1 MSHEASNNLHLSRR
15 RCLQICAPAL
25 GGLALLTASHTAARA
40 SSDTDPADV
49 PALLIDVSRCQGC
62 GNCQRCCDM
71 ANGLPCT
78 KQSQLDAETY
88 TFIEER
94 QPAPGM
100 TRYVK
105 RGCMHC
111 LEPGCV
117 AACPVAALHKT
128 AAGLVLADTK
138 KCIGCRYCQY
148 ACPFGVPKFE
158 WENTLGVMR
167 KCTGCTDRI
176 AKGDR
181 PACSAGCPTGAIK
194 SGARGDLLKEA
205 HARLA
210 AHPDQ
215 YVPHVY
221 GEFEAGG
228 TSRLYISDVPFEALG
243 FATVDTAPVP
253 KYSTPIVTRTPT
265 IALSVAAVSTVTYAV
280 LRRRERGL
288 EHEMI
293 EIEEE

>member
-1 MSHEASNNLHLSRR
+1 MSHQSTTDLRLSRR
-15 RCLQICAPAL
+15 RFLQMCAPAL
-25 GGLALLTASHTAARA
+25 GGLALLTAGPISARA

-49 PALLIDVSRCQGC
+49 PGLLFDVSRCVGC
-62 GNCQRCCDM
+62 GNCQRCCDV
-71 ANGLPCT
+71 ANDLPCARQT
-78 KQSQLDAETY
+78 QLDAETY
-88 TFIEER
+88 TIIEER
-94 QPAPGM
+94 QPVAGM

-128 AAGLVLADTK
+128 AEGLVLADTS

-148 ACPFGVPKFE
+148 ACPFSIPKFE

-176 AKGDR
+176 AKGER
-181 PACSAGCPTGAIK
+181 PACSAGCPTGALK
-194 SGARGDLLKEA
+194 AGTRGDLLQEA
-205 HARLA
+205 HARIG

-215 YVPHVY
+215 YVPRVY

-228 TSRLYISDVPFEALG
+228 TSRLYISDVPFEELG
-243 FATVDTAPVP
+243 FAKVDTTPVS

-280 LRRRERGL
+280 LRRRERGR
-288 EHEMI
+288 EHDTI
-293 EIEEE
+293 EIEEK